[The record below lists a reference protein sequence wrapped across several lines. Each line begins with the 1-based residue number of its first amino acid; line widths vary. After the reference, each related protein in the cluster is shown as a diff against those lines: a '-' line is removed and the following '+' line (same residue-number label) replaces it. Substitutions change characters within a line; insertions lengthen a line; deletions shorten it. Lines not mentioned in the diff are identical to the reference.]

1 MTWLRTPPE
10 AEPDVPAA
18 ENARQDAT
26 VARDSLDAT
35 ADGQRD
41 ATANGLDTSP
51 DGQRDATAN
60 GQRDAAADGLHTS
73 PDGQRDATANGLDAT
88 APATTSRPAG
98 AALGVLGWL
107 RWGWRQLTSMRTAL
121 ILLFLL
127 AAGSVPGSLLPQ
139 VGTNPAA
146 VSQYYSSHP
155 LLARILG
162 DLSLFNVFG
171 APWFAAVY
179 ILLFTS
185 LVGCVLPRTLRLVG
199 SARQP
204 PPRAPGNL
212 ARLPFAVSY
221 ATPLAPEA
229 ALESAAKALSAKRFR
244 LRTGPGWVAAEKG
257 YLREVGNLLFHMALL
272 GLLVSIGLGG
282 LFGYKADR
290 LLVSGTSF
298 PNTVTALDEFHPGR
312 LVGPDDLQPFTVA
325 LDHFSA
331 SYVTS
336 GPLLGQP
343 SSFVAAIRYSA
354 SPQDPMHSYSL
365 TVNHPLV
372 VDGVRVFL
380 IGHGYAPT
388 FRVTDGTGRV
398 VFEGAVPFI
407 PVESAGLVSEGAI
420 KVPDANPQGLGFVGV
435 FLPSAIDVGGRLE
448 SYFPAPQNPMV
459 SLVSY
464 AGNLGMNSGPS
475 QSVYSLDTAGLR
487 ELPIAPRPLAI
498 GQSMKLPDG
507 LGTLTYTGYQQWVSL
522 AITYDPG
529 QTPALWS
536 GIAVLA
542 GLLLSFMV
550 RRRRVFVR
558 ARTDGAGNT
567 IVDLGGLT
575 RSDAAGGFEEEFA
588 GLAAEISGLHQGHID
603 ASPSTDAGLET
614 LDRTAPEAPDRT
626 GPEAPD
632 RTGPEAPDRTGPEA
646 PDRTG
651 PEAPDRTG
659 PEAPDRTAPEAPDRT
674 GPEAADRTASEALDP
689 PHFEKPDP
697 PDPEQ
702 SAGE

>member
-1 MTWLRTPPE
+1 MTRLRISPE
-10 AEPDVPAA
+10 AEPDASA
-18 ENARQDAT
+18 
-26 VARDSLDAT
+26 DSLAGQDGI
-35 ADGQRD
+35 ADFGGQ
-41 ATANGLDTSP
+41 
-51 DGQRDATAN
+51 DGIAEPGVSGPSGVR
-60 GQRDAAADGLHTS
+60 
-73 PDGQRDATANGLDAT
+73 
-88 APATTSRPAG
+88 
-98 AALGVLGWL
+98 LGVAGWL

-127 AAGSVPGSLLPQ
+127 AAGSIPGSLLPQ

-162 DLSLFNVFG
+162 NLSLFNVFG

-179 ILLFTS
+179 ILLFAS
-185 LVGCVLPRTLRLVG
+185 LVGCVLPRTLHLVG

-204 PPRAPGNL
+204 PPRAPSNL
-212 ARLPFAVSY
+212 RRLPFAVSY
-221 ATPLAPEA
+221 ATALAPEA
-229 ALESAAKALSAKRFR
+229 ALEVAGKALSARRFR

-257 YLREVGNLLFHMALL
+257 YLREVGNLLFHIALL

-290 LLVSGTSF
+290 LLVTGTSF
-298 PNTVTALDEFHPGR
+298 SNTLTALDEFHPGR
-312 LVGPDDLQPFTVA
+312 LVGPTDLQPFTVA

-336 GPLLGQP
+336 GPLTGQP
-343 SSFVAAIRYSA
+343 SSFVAAVRYSA

-365 TVNHPLV
+365 TVNHPLL

-388 FRVTDGTGRV
+388 FRITDGSGHL
-398 VFEGAVPFI
+398 VFQGAVPFI
-407 PVESAGLVSEGAI
+407 PVETAGLTSEGAI
-420 KVPDANPQGLGFVGV
+420 KLPDAEPEQLGFVGV
-435 FLPSAIDVGGRLE
+435 FLPSAIDVNGRLE
-448 SYFPAPQNPMV
+448 SWFPAPEDPMV

-475 QSVYSLDTAGLR
+475 QSVYSLNTAGLR
-487 ELPIAPRPLAI
+487 RLPIAPRPLAI

-529 QTPALWS
+529 QMPALVS
-536 GIAVLA
+536 GIVVLG

-558 ARTDGAGNT
+558 ARTDEAGGT
-567 IVDLGGLT
+567 VVDLGGLT
-575 RSDAAGGFEEEFA
+575 RSDAAGGFEEEFS
-588 GLAAEISGLHQGHID
+588 GLAAEISGLHQGRLDDDHD
-603 ASPSTDAGLET
+603 PSGLGPADAG
-614 LDRTAPEAPDRT
+614 P
-626 GPEAPD
+626 
-632 RTGPEAPDRTGPEA
+632 
-646 PDRTG
+646 
-651 PEAPDRTG
+651 
-659 PEAPDRTAPEAPDRT
+659 
-674 GPEAADRTASEALDP
+674 ADSG
-689 PHFEKPDP
+689 P
-697 PDPEQ
+697 PDPGLPDPGPPD
-702 SAGE
+702 GE

>member
-1 MTWLRTPPE
+1 MSRLRTPHE
-10 AEPDVPAA
+10 TDSAA
-18 ENARQDAT
+18 SAASLAGQDGTADSGGQNGTVDFGGYESTANFDRQDGTAE
-26 VARDSLDAT
+26 ARVQ
-35 ADGQRD
+35 G
-41 ATANGLDTSP
+41 
-51 DGQRDATAN
+51 
-60 GQRDAAADGLHTS
+60 
-73 PDGQRDATANGLDAT
+73 
-88 APATTSRPAG
+88 PAG
-98 AALGVLGWL
+98 VRLGVAGWL
-107 RWGWRQLTSMRTAL
+107 RWSWRQLTSMRTAL

-127 AAGSVPGSLLPQ
+127 AAGSIPGSLLPQ

-155 LLARILG
+155 TLARIFG

-171 APWFAAVY
+171 APWFAAIY

-185 LVGCVLPRTLRLVG
+185 LVGCVLPRTLHLVG

-212 ARLPFAVSY
+212 SRLPFAVSY
-221 ATPLAPEA
+221 ATPLTPEA
-229 ALESAAKALSAKRFR
+229 ALEAAGKALSAKRFR

-257 YLREVGNLLFHMALL
+257 YLREVGNLLFHIALL

-290 LLVSGTSF
+290 LLVNGTSF
-298 PNTVTALDEFHPGR
+298 SNTVTALDEFHPGR
-312 LVGPDDLQPFTVA
+312 LVGPADLQPFTVA

-336 GPLLGQP
+336 GPLIGQP

-354 SPQDPMHSYSL
+354 SPQDPMHSYTLS
-365 TVNHPLV
+365 VNHPLV

-388 FRVTDGTGRV
+388 FRITDGTGHL

-407 PVESAGLVSEGAI
+407 PVETAGLTSEGAI
-420 KVPDANPQGLGFVGV
+420 KVPDAQPEQLGFAGV

-448 SYFPAPQNPMV
+448 SWFPAPEDPMV

-464 AGNLGMNSGPS
+464 AGNLGMNSGPP

-498 GQSMKLPDG
+498 GQSMKLPRG
-507 LGTLTYTGYQQWVSL
+507 LGTLTYTGYQPWVSL

-529 QTPALWS
+529 QTPALVS
-536 GIAVLA
+536 GIVVLA

-558 ARTDGAGNT
+558 ARTDGAGT
-567 IVDLGGLT
+567 TVVDLGGLT
-575 RSDAAGGFEEEFA
+575 RSDAAGGFEEEFS
-588 GLAAEISGLHQGHID
+588 GLAAEISGLHQGRLD
-603 ASPSTDAGLET
+603 DDNSPDLGPADAG
-614 LDRTAPEAPDRT
+614 P
-626 GPEAPD
+626 
-632 RTGPEAPDRTGPEA
+632 
-646 PDRTG
+646 
-651 PEAPDRTG
+651 
-659 PEAPDRTAPEAPDRT
+659 
-674 GPEAADRTASEALDP
+674 ADPGL
-689 PHFEKPDP
+689 PDP
-697 PDPEQ
+697 GLSDLGPPE
-702 SAGE
+702 GE

>member
-1 MTWLRTPPE
+1 MTWLRTPAE
-10 AEPDVPAA
+10 AKPDAPAA
-18 ENARQDAT
+18 EAAGQDAT
-26 VARDSLDAT
+26 VARDGRDA
-35 ADGQRD
+35 AAGAQRD
-41 ATANGLDTSP
+41 ATAH
-51 DGQRDATAN
+51 GQDATAHR
-60 GQRDAAADGLHTS
+60 Q
-73 PDGQRDATANGLDAT
+73 DATAGGQRDAT
-88 APATTSRPAG
+88 APATTPRPASV
-98 AALGVLGWL
+98 ALGVVGWL

-244 LRTGPGWVAAEKG
+244 VRTGPGWVAAEKG

-290 LLVSGTSF
+290 LLVNGTSF
-298 PNTVTALDEFHPGR
+298 ANTVTALDEFHPGR
-312 LVGPDDLQPFTVA
+312 LVGPGDLQPFTVA

-343 SSFVAAIRYSA
+343 ASFVAAIRYSA

-398 VFEGAVPFI
+398 VFEGAVAFI
-407 PVESAGLVSEGAI
+407 PVETAGLVSEGAI
-420 KVPDANPQGLGFVGV
+420 KVPDANPEGLGFVGV

-475 QSVYSLDTAGLR
+475 QSVYSLNTAGLR

-498 GQSMKLPDG
+498 GQSMKLPNG

-558 ARTDGAGNT
+558 AGADGAGNT

-588 GLAAEISGLHQGHID
+588 GLAAEISGLHQGRID
-603 ASPSTDAGLET
+603 ASPSTDPGLES
-614 LDRTAPEAPDRT
+614 L
-626 GPEAPD
+626 
-632 RTGPEAPDRTGPEA
+632 
-646 PDRTG
+646 
-651 PEAPDRTG
+651 
-659 PEAPDRTAPEAPDRT
+659 DRT
-674 GPEAADRTASEALDP
+674 GPEAADRTGSEAADRTGTEAADRTGSEAP
-689 PHFEKPDP
+689 DWPDFEKPEP

>member
-10 AEPDVPAA
+10 AKPDAHAA
-18 ENARQDAT
+18 EAADQDAA
-26 VARDSLDAT
+26 ARDGLGATPEGHCDAVPE
-35 ADGQRD
+35 GH
-41 ATANGLDTSP
+41 
-51 DGQRDATAN
+51 
-60 GQRDAAADGLHTS
+60 RDAAAGN
-73 PDGQRDATANGLDAT
+73 RDAAAS
-88 APATTSRPAG
+88 ATTPQPVGLS
-98 AALGVLGWL
+98 LGLVGWL
-107 RWGWRQLTSMRTAL
+107 RWFWRQLTSMRTAL
-121 ILLFLL
+121 VLLFLL

-139 VGTNPAA
+139 VGTNPAS

-155 LLARILG
+155 LLARVLG
-162 DLSLFNVFG
+162 DLGLFNVFG
-171 APWFAAVY
+171 APWFAAIY

-212 ARLPFAVSY
+212 SRLPFAVSY

-290 LLVSGTSF
+290 LLVNGTSF
-298 PNTVTALDEFHPGR
+298 GNTVTALDEFHPGR
-312 LVGPDDLQPFTVA
+312 LVGPDNLQPFTVT

-336 GPLLGQP
+336 GTLLGQP
-343 SSFVAAIRYSA
+343 AAFNAAIRYSA
-354 SPQDPMHSYSL
+354 APGDRMHSYDLS
-365 TVNHPLV
+365 VNHPLI

-380 IGHGYAPT
+380 IGHGYAPE
-388 FRVTDGTGRV
+388 FRITDGTGRV
-398 VFEGAVPFI
+398 VFDGAVPFV
-407 PVESAGLVSEGAI
+407 PVETSGLVSEGAI
-420 KVPDANPQGLGFVGV
+420 KVPDASPEGLGFVGV

-448 SYFPAPQNPMV
+448 SYFPAPDNPMV

-475 QSVYSLDTAGLR
+475 QSVYSLDTSGLR
-487 ELPIAPRPLAI
+487 ELAVSPRPLAI
-498 GQSMKLPDG
+498 GQSIKLPNG

-529 QTPALWS
+529 QTAALWS

-558 ARTDGAGNT
+558 ASTGEAGNT
-567 IVDLGGLT
+567 VVDLGGLT

-588 GLAAEISGLHQGHID
+588 GLAAEISGLHEAHID
-603 ASPSTDAGLET
+603 ATPSTDTHTEET
-614 LDRTAPEAPDRT
+614 DLPAPGPHGPPDS
-626 GPEAPD
+626 D
-632 RTGPEAPDRTGPEA
+632 Q
-646 PDRTG
+646 
-651 PEAPDRTG
+651 
-659 PEAPDRTAPEAPDRT
+659 
-674 GPEAADRTASEALDP
+674 SV
-689 PHFEKPDP
+689 P